1 MKELKRVSLRNL
13 ETEERSA
20 YSRENGVDGDETQ
33 EDLAERRRTMSTEL
47 SKPSG
52 LFSHLLD

>member
-33 EDLAERRRTMSTEL
+33 EDLAEMWEN
-47 SKPSG
+47 G
-52 LFSHLLD
+52 EHQIE

>member
-33 EDLAERRRTMSTEL
+33 EDLAERRTVSTEL
-47 SKPSG
+47 SKPSS